1 MKVLGKLWSDWTTG
15 EKVYLSFWIIFFY
28 VLLGMILRDRQAL
41 EHFLEIVLWPFR
53 LMGFA

>member
-28 VLLGMILRDRQAL
+28 VLLGMIL
-41 EHFLEIVLWPFR
+41 
-53 LMGFA
+53 